1 MSIPLLRHRF
11 TVEDYHRMAQVGIFT
26 EDDRVELLEGDIVMM
41 TPIGSRHA
49 SCVARLTH
57 LFTSALGQR
66 AIVWVQNPLRLGAD
80 SEPQPDLAVLR
91 PRADFY
97 AQAHP
102 GPADVWL
109 VVEVAETSADY
120 DRTMKIPFYARAGI
134 PAVWLVDLSRDRVE
148 VYTEP
153 TPEGYRTVRS
163 IDRGQALSLDAF
175 PDLSIPVDPLLVR

>member
-1 MSIPLLRHRF
+1 MSILLLRRRF

-66 AIVWVQNPLRLGAD
+66 AIVWVQNPLRLRAD
-80 SEPQPDLAVLR
+80 SEPQPDLALLR

-97 AQAHP
+97 ATAHP
-102 GPADVWL
+102 GPEDVWL
-109 VVEVAETSADY
+109 VVEVAETSADD
-120 DRTMKIPFYARAGI
+120 DRAVKVPLYARSGI
-134 PAVWLVDLSRDRVE
+134 PAVWLVDLSSDRVE
-148 VYTEP
+148 VYTGP
-153 TPEGYRTVRS
+153 TPEGYRTVQTV
-163 IDRGQALSLDAF
+163 DRGHALALDAF
-175 PDLSIPVDPLLVR
+175 PELTIPVDPLLVR

>member
-1 MSIPLLRHRF
+1 MSIPLLRRRF
-11 TVEDYHRMAQVGIFT
+11 TVEDYYRMAQAGIFT

-57 LFTSALGQR
+57 LFTAVLGER

-80 SEPQPDLAVLR
+80 SEPQPDLALLR

-97 AQAHP
+97 ATAHP
-102 GPADVWL
+102 GPKDVWL
-109 VVEVAETSADY
+109 VVEVAETSADS
-120 DRTMKIPFYARAGI
+120 DRAVKIPLYARAGI
-134 PAVWLVDLSRDRVE
+134 AVVWLVDLPNHRVE

-153 TPEGYRTVRS
+153 TPGGYRTVQS
-163 IDRGQALSLDAF
+163 VSRGQALALEAF
-175 PDLSIPVDPLLVR
+175 PELTLPVDPLLVW